1 MDDCVKQLYEYMN
14 AYNWPKEVITAC
26 INETAS
32 ATSKTPEIVCS
43 FIVKKL
49 KKIEKKCVKGKI
61 VLKDYQLD
69 AVHRMMKQRGILLA
83 FEVGSGKTLTAIAIS
98 QCLLRQAAF
107 FRKKINVTIVTPAS
121 LIDNFK
127 KEMPKFGV
135 SPNNSNYT
143 FYSIDTYYR
152 RLKSGVVSCKNTL
165 LIIDE
170 AHALKKD
177 YLGEF
182 NPYEKLSKFDLT
194 RAQIFIKC
202 AKLAWKVVILTGTPI
217 DNAPYDVV
225 NLIAMARGEQPLTY
239 RGWSN
244 LLRNETRFND
254 YFGCYISF
262 YSPPRMDYPSW
273 TISIDY
279 VPMTLDY
286 FEKYSD
292 VEKALH
298 PGKSIEPSDIEISE
312 KRNAFLH
319 RLRQAANGILPN
331 LKADKAVKIMENGL
345 KTLFYSEY
353 EIYGVNVVAKK
364 LDEKGIKYQKITGKI
379 PKTTRQAIVNTYNS
393 ENPDKPKIL
402 LVTKAGREGL
412 DLKGTRQIIILEPGW
427 NPSIVTQIIGRGVRY
442 KSHEEL
448 PPEERNVT
456 VYRLLLVKPM
466 HVATLLLADE
476 IAKRNGREIYTK
488 SDIDQ
493 ALTENMNQSNAEI
506 KTLPKQLQNQSPE
519 AKTRFQKQLEESTP
533 EQIEKMLGKGLT
545 LEKYNEILNKR
556 QAALDAQD
564 MKQSVDVQ
572 LFLTMNRKNEK
583 NIKMYKRLIDASN
596 KCHKT

>member
-1 MDDCVKQLYEYMN
+1 MGDCVKQLYEYMN

-107 FRKKINVTIVTPAS
+107 FKKKINVAIVTPAS

-143 FYSIDTYYR
+143 FYTIDTYYR

-170 AHALKKD
+170 SHALKKD
-177 YLGEF
+177 YRGEF
-182 NPYEKLSKFDLT
+182 DPFGIASGPDST
-194 RAQIFIKC
+194 RAEIFIKC

-225 NLIAMARGEQPLTY
+225 NLIAMARGEQPLTA
-239 RGWSN
+239 REWED

-273 TISIDY
+273 TTKIDY
-279 VPMTLDY
+279 VPMTPDY

-292 VEKALH
+292 VEKNSRLRTRIAN
-298 PGKSIEPSDIEISE
+298 SDIEISE
-312 KRNAFLH
+312 KKNAFFH
-319 RLRQAANGILPN
+319 KLRQASNGILPN
-331 LKADKAVKIMENGL
+331 LKADMAVKIMENGR

-353 EIYGVNVVAKK
+353 ENYGVNIVAKK

-379 PKTTRQAIVNTYNS
+379 PKGERQAIVNTYNS

-427 NPSIVTQIIGRGVRY
+427 NPSIVTQIRGRGVRY

-466 HVATLLLADE
+466 HVATLLSAE
-476 IAKRNGREIYTK
+476 KIAVINGRKIYTK
-488 SDIDQ
+488 SDIDR

-506 KTLPKQLQNQSPE
+506 KTLPKQLQNQSHE

-556 QAALDAQD
+556 QEALDAKE
-564 MKQSVDVQ
+564 MNQSVDIH
-572 LFLTMNRKNEK
+572 LFLLMNLKQEA
-583 NIKMYKRLIDASN
+583 NIKMYKRLIAASN